1 MPASSNFHSPM
12 TDPVM
17 RLQLHC
23 IPSFQSG
30 YPAERTVTL
39 ETSFRPGTS
48 LDIYVSCLHILF
60 IVDIIGCTFPC
71 TFSFTVACSGLTPI
85 SEISTRAF
93 VAYSWFGPP
102 LCPFAGVY

>member
-1 MPASSNFHSPM
+1 M

-30 YPAERTVTL
+30 YFAEMTITCRDLLQSCDWPRYLDELFTYP
-39 ETSFRPGTS
+39 FS
-48 LDIYVSCLHILF
+48 LSILL
-60 IVDIIGCTFPC
+60 VVLLLVHLLYYC
-71 TFSFTVACSGLTPI
+71 CSGLTPI
-85 SEISTRAF
+85 SKISTRAF